1 MKKPFYSITLLAIVF
16 SVFTAACASNNEKV
30 AEAKEELVEAN
41 KDLNEAQE
49 HASESAAKAATV
61 EEWKLFKI
69 ESETKIQNNK
79 AEIARLKIS
88 LKKPGKELDAM
99 YSESIQILEKRNKDL
114 LAKMND
120 YETSQSDWATF
131 RREFDYDM
139 ESMSKAIK
147 DLGANNRQ

>member
-1 MKKPFYSITLLAIVF
+1 MKKSIYSIALIAVVL
-16 SVFTAACASNNEKV
+16 SVLTIACSSNNEKV
-30 AEAKEELVEAN
+30 ADAKEELVEAN

-69 ESETKIQNNK
+69 ESETKIQNNE
-79 AEIARLKIS
+79 AEIQRLKIS

-99 YSESIQILEKRNKDL
+99 YSESILILEKKNEDL
-114 LAKMND
+114 KAKVNN

-147 DLGANNRQ
+147 DLATNNRK